1 MTDQALTLEK
11 LRADIAAMLEETPDA
26 IGDDDNLMDF
36 GLDSMRAMNLV
47 LQWEEEGVP
56 LDFGDI
62 AETPTLSGLWAL
74 VQARREGA
82 SS

>member
-1 MTDQALTLEK
+1 MTDAPVTLEK
-11 LRADIAAMLEETPDA
+11 LRADIAAMLEEAPAA

-36 GLDSMRAMNLV
+36 GLDSMRAMNLL

-62 AETPTLSGLWAL
+62 AETPTLAGLWAL
-74 VQARREGA
+74 VQARQQGA